1 MKEIDIPQLWG
12 EIMHLLRS
20 NTINLYLS
28 KDELKELNNSNK
40 DFRAKG
46 ALQIAIEEGFNW
58 NLDKK
63 YWNIVQSTVIAKRLG
78 LKTTSGLKEAIE
90 SMGGEYKRTTK
101 ARGYL
106 VPTFKDA
113 STIEWN
119 DI

>member
-1 MKEIDIPQLWG
+1 M
-12 EIMHLLRS
+12 
-20 NTINLYLS
+20 
-28 KDELKELNNSNK
+28 
-40 DFRAKG
+40 
-46 ALQIAIEEGFNW
+46 QIAIEEGFNW

-90 SMGGEYKRTTK
+90 GMGGEYKRTSK